1 MLDPAFPRC
10 IPLVP
15 QNAASLLPYIA
26 SVLMQ
31 DWQAQQKAKRE
42 KIQQRLVEGR
52 DPEESTEEEDEEEE
66 LPFACYI
73 CRRHV
78 PLSERSPCLD
88 RLASP
93 LPG

>member
-1 MLDPAFPRC
+1 
-10 IPLVP
+10 
-15 QNAASLLPYIA
+15 
-26 SVLMQ
+26 MQ

-73 CRRHV
+73 CRRYAPSV
-78 PLSERSPCLD
+78 SICDGRCLNRLS
-88 RLASP
+88 
-93 LPG
+93 